1 MTFNMT
7 DYVDVKERIAQF
19 YKKYPEGSIQFEYK
33 GALDSNPDMI
43 WGIAYA
49 YRTATDER
57 PGIGTAA
64 ELAIGKTTFT
74 RGSELMN
81 LETSAWGRAIGALGI
96 GLGKSVATKQEVEAA
111 KARQEPS
118 DDPWAERK
126 PLPAKPSAPGQSS
139 QPEMTEKQYGLIKA
153 LFNYSF
159 SAMTDYVNAFKVTN
173 EIPETDKLT
182 SFWASKLI
190 EQLKAEGYVA
200 GKKPNNP
207 DTESKWD

>member
-1 MTFNMT
+1 MTFNMQ
-7 DYVDVKERIAQF
+7 DYVDVKERITLF
-19 YKKYPEGSIQFEYK
+19 YKQYPEGSIQFEYK
-33 GALDSNPDMI
+33 GTLDSNPDMI

-49 YRTATDER
+49 YRTADDTR

-64 ELAIGKTTFT
+64 ELAVGKTTFT

-96 GLGKSVATKQEVEAA
+96 GLGKSVATKQEVQAA
-111 KARQEPS
+111 QARQEPS
-118 DDPWAERK
+118 DDPWQERK
-126 PLPAKPSAPGQSS
+126 PLPVKPSAGGQSH

-173 EIPETDKLT
+173 EIPADDKLT

-207 DTESKWD
+207 DTESTWN

>member
-1 MTFNMT
+1 MSFNMQ

-33 GALDSNPDMI
+33 GILESNPDMI

-64 ELAIGKTTFT
+64 ELAVGKTNFT

-96 GLGKSVATKQEVEAA
+96 GLGKSVATRQEVEAA
-111 KARQEPS
+111 QARQEPS
-118 DDPWAERK
+118 DDPWQERK
-126 PLPAKPSAPGQSS
+126 PLPPKPSAGGQSH
-139 QPEMTEKQYGLIKA
+139 QPEMTEKQYGMIKA

-159 SAMTDYVNAFKVTN
+159 QAMTEYVDKYKADNQ
-173 EIPETDKLT
+173 IPAEDKLT

-190 EQLKAEGYVA
+190 TQLKAEGYIA

-207 DTESKWD
+207 DPESSWN

>member
-1 MTFNMT
+1 MA
-7 DYVDVKERIAQF
+7 DYVDVKQRITEF
-19 YKKYPEGSIQFEYK
+19 YAKYPEGSIQFEFK
-33 GALDSNPDMI
+33 GTLESNPDMI

-81 LETSAWGRAIGALGI
+81 LETSAWGRAIGSLGI

-111 KARQEPS
+111 QARQEPS
-118 DDPWAERK
+118 DDPWQERK
-126 PLPAKPSAPGQSS
+126 PLPAPKAKKGLPDD
-139 QPEMTEKQYGLIKA
+139 MTDKQYGLIKA

-159 SAMTDYVNAFKVTN
+159 TDMRDYVDAFKVTN
-173 EIPETDKLT
+173 EIPAEEKLT
-182 SFWASKLI
+182 SWWASRLI
-190 EQLKAEGYVA
+190 EQLKAEGYVP

-207 DTESKWD
+207 DPESKYN

>member
-19 YKKYPEGSIQFEYK
+19 YKKYPEGSIQFENK

>member
-1 MTFNMT
+1 MTFNMN
-7 DYVDVKERIAQF
+7 DYVDVKQRITEF
-19 YKKYPEGSIQFEYK
+19 YKKYPEGSIQFEFK
-33 GALDSNPDMI
+33 GTLESNPDMI

-64 ELAIGKTTFT
+64 ELAVGKTTFT

-81 LETSAWGRAIGALGI
+81 LETSAWGRAIGSLGI
-96 GLGKSVATKQEVEAA
+96 GLGKSVSTKQEVEAA

-118 DDPWAERK
+118 DDPWQERT
-126 PLPAKPSAPGQSS
+126 PLPTPKAKKALPDD
-139 QPEMTEKQYGLIKA
+139 MTDKQYGLIKA

-159 SAMTDYVNAFKVTN
+159 TDMRDYVDAFKVTN
-173 EIPETDKLT
+173 EIPAEDKLT
-182 SFWASKLI
+182 SWWASRLI
-190 EQLKAEGYVA
+190 EQLKAEGYVP

-207 DTESKWD
+207 DPESKYN

>member
-1 MTFNMT
+1 MTFNMA
-7 DYVDVKERIAQF
+7 DYVDVKQRITEF
-19 YKKYPEGSIQFEYK
+19 YAKYPEGSIQFEFK
-33 GALDSNPDMI
+33 GTLESNPDMI

-64 ELAIGKTTFT
+64 ELAVGKTTFT

-81 LETSAWGRAIGALGI
+81 LETSAWGRAIGSLGI

-111 KARQEPS
+111 QARQEPS
-118 DDPWAERK
+118 DDPWQERT
-126 PLPAKPSAPGQSS
+126 PLPVPKAKKGNPDD
-139 QPEMTEKQYGLIKA
+139 MTDKQYGLIKA
-153 LFNYSF
+153 LFNYSITD
-159 SAMTDYVNAFKVTN
+159 MRDYVDAFKVTN
-173 EIPETDKLT
+173 EIPAEQKLT
-182 SFWASKLI
+182 SWWASKLI

-207 DTESKWD
+207 DPESKYN

>member
-1 MTFNMT
+1 MA
-7 DYVDVKERIAQF
+7 DYVDVKQRITEF
-19 YKKYPEGSIQFEYK
+19 YAKYPEGSIQFEFK
-33 GALDSNPDMI
+33 GILDSNPDMI

-64 ELAIGKTTFT
+64 ELGIGKTTFT

-81 LETSAWGRAIGALGI
+81 LETSAWGRAIGSLGI
-96 GLGKSVATKQEVEAA
+96 GLGKSVSTKQEVEAA
-111 KARQEPS
+111 QARQELS
-118 DDPWAERK
+118 DDPWQERT
-126 PLPAKPSAPGQSS
+126 PLPAPKAKQGLPDD
-139 QPEMTEKQYGLIKA
+139 MTDKQYGLIKA

-159 SAMTDYVNAFKVTN
+159 TDMRDYVDAFKVTN
-173 EIPETDKLT
+173 EIPALDKLT
-182 SFWASKLI
+182 SWWASRLI

-207 DTESKWD
+207 DPESKYN

>member
-1 MTFNMT
+1 MPFNMN
-7 DYVDVKERIAQF
+7 DYVDVKERIVQF
-19 YKKYPEGSIQFEYK
+19 YARYPEGSIQFEYK
-33 GALDSNPDMI
+33 GTLESNPDMI

-64 ELAIGKTTFT
+64 ELAVGKTTFT

-96 GLGKSVATKQEVEAA
+96 GMGKSVATKQEVEAA
-111 KARQEPS
+111 QARQEPS
-118 DDPWAERK
+118 DDPWQERK
-126 PLPAKPSAPGQSS
+126 PLPAKPSAGGQYH
-139 QPEMTEKQYGLIKA
+139 QPEMTEKQYGMIKA

-159 SAMTDYVNAFKVTN
+159 QAMTEYVDKYKADNQ
-173 EIPETDKLT
+173 IPAEDKLT

-190 EQLKAEGYVA
+190 TQLKAEGYIA

-207 DTESKWD
+207 DPESSWN

>member
-1 MTFNMT
+1 MTFNMA
-7 DYVDVKERIAQF
+7 DYVDVKERISQF
-19 YKKYPEGSIQFEYK
+19 YAKYPEGSIQFEYK
-33 GALDSNPDMI
+33 GTLESNPDMI

-64 ELAIGKTTFT
+64 ELAVGKTTFT

-111 KARQEPS
+111 QARQEPS
-118 DDPWAERK
+118 DDPWQERT
-126 PLPAKPSAPGQSS
+126 PLPTPKAKKGLPDD
-139 QPEMTEKQYGLIKA
+139 MTDKQYGLIKA

-159 SAMTDYVNAFKVTN
+159 TDMRDYVDAFKVTN
-173 EIPETDKLT
+173 EIPAEDKLT
-182 SFWASKLI
+182 SWWASRLI

-207 DTESKWD
+207 DPESKWN